1 VNEKLNLELSIAW
14 KSLRELEMRSFN
26 TSQDILND
34 SDNGEI
40 SELSLRNSPLKM
52 KIKELETANVALKDS
67 LRQLSASKAKEIQ
80 DL

>member
-1 VNEKLNLELSIAW
+1 MNLELSIAW

-34 SDNGEI
+34 SDNEEI

-67 LRQLSASKAKEIQ
+67 LQQLSASKAKEIQ

>member
-1 VNEKLNLELSIAW
+1 LNLELSIAW

>member
-1 VNEKLNLELSIAW
+1 MNLELSIAW

>member
-1 VNEKLNLELSIAW
+1 MNLELSIAW

-34 SDNGEI
+34 SNNEEI

-67 LRQLSASKAKEIQ
+67 LQQLSASKAKEIQ